1 MRNLIAVPL
10 LGLAVVIQTAIAGQI
25 TLLSGVVDIALV
37 MLAAWALQE
46 RVSTAFHWAFLA
58 GLLASLVSRLPWFV
72 YFAAYLGT
80 VLVAHLLQRRIWQ
93 VPMLA
98 MFSVTFLGTVLINLL
113 TFLYINLSGS
123 TITLTDALGLVTL
136 PSVLLNMLIAIP
148 LFGMMRDVAHWV
160 FPQAAQQ

>member
-1 MRNLIAVPL
+1 MRNVVAIPL
-10 LGLAVVIQTAIAGQI
+10 LFLAVVAQT
-25 TLLSGVVDIALV
+25 TLMSYFKLLSGEADLLIVILV
-37 MLAAWALQE
+37 AWALQE
-46 RVSTAFHWAFLA
+46 GVTTAFHWAFLA
-58 GLLASLVSRLPWFV
+58 AVMMSLASRLPWFI
-72 YFAAYLGT
+72 YLAAYGGT
-80 VLVAHLLQRRIWQ
+80 VLMALLLQRRVWQ